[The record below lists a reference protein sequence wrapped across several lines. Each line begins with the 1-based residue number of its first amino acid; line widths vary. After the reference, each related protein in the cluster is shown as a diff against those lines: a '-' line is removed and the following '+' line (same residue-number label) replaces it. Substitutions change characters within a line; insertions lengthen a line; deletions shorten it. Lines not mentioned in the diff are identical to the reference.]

1 MIFKS
6 NYNFYL
12 LLLIILDSSC
22 HLFAKI
28 RLTRK
33 MIKQG
38 SIVTKFTT

>member
-1 MIFKS
+1 MFKS

-12 LLLIILDSSC
+12 LLLIILDSFC

-28 RLTRK
+28 RLSIKT
-33 MIKQG
+33 IKQG